1 MTQQTFINTYCVPG
15 NELDPGPAAGIEG
28 TVPALLEAADWSSSA
43 NVRIAHGFKSQWD
56 WGKECDV
63 PR

>member
-1 MTQQTFINTYCVPG
+1 MTQQTFINTYCVLG

-43 NVRIAHGFKSQWD
+43 NVRIAHGFESQ
-56 WGKECDV
+56 
-63 PR
+63 

>member
-1 MTQQTFINTYCVPG
+1 MTQKTFINTFGVPG
-15 NELDPGPAAGIEG
+15 VELDPGPAAGIEG
-28 TVPALLEAADWSSSA
+28 TVPGLLEAADWSSSA
-43 NVRIAHGFKSQWD
+43 NVRTAYGFESQWD